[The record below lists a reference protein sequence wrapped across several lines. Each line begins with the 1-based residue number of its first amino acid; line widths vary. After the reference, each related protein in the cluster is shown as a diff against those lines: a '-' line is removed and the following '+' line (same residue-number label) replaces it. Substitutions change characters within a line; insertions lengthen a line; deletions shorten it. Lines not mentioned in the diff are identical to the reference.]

1 MSERR
6 GPGPLDA
13 AIPLRMIELLYGPR
27 LRRVQM
33 SSTRR
38 YLPDELLAVAVRSRP
53 PYQLDVDGTRIPL
66 RSNETLWLGCQVTA
80 AYHNS
85 MAYNAPSPDGFAED
99 WAEREARVQA
109 HMEAESSSEGEDYV
123 TSDEDM
129 DYPTEFYI

>member
-1 MSERR
+1 
-6 GPGPLDA
+6 
-13 AIPLRMIELLYGPR
+13 MIELLYGPR

-53 PYQLDVDGTRIPL
+53 PYQLDVDGTRISLP
-66 RSNETLWLGCQVTA
+66 SNETLWLGCQVTA

-85 MAYNAPSPDGFAED
+85 MAYNAPSSDGFAED
-99 WAEREARVQA
+99 WAEREARVQS
-109 HMEAESSSEGEDYV
+109 HMEAESSSEGEEYV